1 MASYDVVAKP
11 AVAKDLRALPKA
23 DAARLLSAI
32 ERLAREPRSSR
43 SVKLSGTERLYRQRV
58 GVYRIVYEIDDV
70 GRAVI
75 VHYVRHRRDVYRR
88 I

>member
-43 SVKLSGTERLYRQRV
+43 G
-58 GVYRIVYEIDDV
+58 
-70 GRAVI
+70 